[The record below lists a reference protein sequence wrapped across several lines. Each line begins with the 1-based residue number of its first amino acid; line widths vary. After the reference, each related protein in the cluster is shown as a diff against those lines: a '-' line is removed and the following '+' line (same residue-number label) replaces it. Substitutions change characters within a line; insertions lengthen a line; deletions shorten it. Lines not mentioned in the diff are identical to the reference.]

1 MLGLRLNHVKSL
13 TRQAI
18 DVRIAGSFKTRE
30 KDAHMIQINPAFK
43 VMSCLR
49 NPLHSWAAI
58 ATIAV
63 GIAAMTSNNVAYAQ
77 DQTEEVLERTSD
89 AGITAEFPTEKQ
101 VQDALDSEID
111 SGTMTTEQA
120 AAILRIYQRLSM
132 GLDSGRL
139 STSEALQIMETRS
152 RAIYENGTT
161 SKNTEVPD
169 RRAYEEAAAKMNAMV
184 EAGDITREDM
194 QKRLEEMKRRMSKK
208 RTMTQVEFDRAA
220 AELNEMF
227 KAGKITRE
235 QMEQRL
241 ERMKQM
247 LPRERTI
254 TQKDYEEA
262 EAKLAEMV
270 KAGKIT
276 RKDMQ
281 IRLDEM
287 KKIMAAQ
294 RTMTQLE
301 YDRAAAELAE
311 LVKAGTITRQQM
323 SQRLERMKQM
333 LPQQRSMTRKDYQE
347 AAAKMN
353 RMVKK
358 GEISRED
365 MEKRL
370 AEIRKMIAADSNSEQ
385 PPEDD
390 CRALGM
396 KLRAA
401 VAAGEMSTEE
411 ARAAWEAA
419 CGDR

>member
-1 MLGLRLNHVKSL
+1 MS
-13 TRQAI
+13 
-18 DVRIAGSFKTRE
+18 
-30 KDAHMIQINPAFK
+30 QINPAFK
-43 VMSCLR
+43 IISCLW
-49 NPLHSWAAI
+49 NPLHPWAAI

-63 GIAAMTSNNVAYAQ
+63 GLAAMTNSNAAIAQ
-77 DQTEEVLERTSD
+77 DQTENVVDRTND

-139 STSEALQIMETRS
+139 STSEALQIMESRS

-161 SKNTEVPD
+161 SKNTAVPD

-194 QKRLEEMKRRMSKK
+194 QKRLEEMRRRMSKK

-220 AELNEMF
+220 AELTEMF

-235 QMEQRL
+235 QME
-241 ERMKQM
+241 
-247 LPRERTI
+247 
-254 TQKDYEEA
+254 
-262 EAKLAEMV
+262 
-270 KAGKIT
+270 
-276 RKDMQ
+276 
-281 IRLDEM
+281 
-287 KKIMAAQ
+287 
-294 RTMTQLE
+294 
-301 YDRAAAELAE
+301 
-311 LVKAGTITRQQM
+311 
-323 SQRLERMKQM
+323 QRLERMKQM

-370 AEIRKMIAADSNSEQ
+370 AEIRKMIAVDNHSEQ